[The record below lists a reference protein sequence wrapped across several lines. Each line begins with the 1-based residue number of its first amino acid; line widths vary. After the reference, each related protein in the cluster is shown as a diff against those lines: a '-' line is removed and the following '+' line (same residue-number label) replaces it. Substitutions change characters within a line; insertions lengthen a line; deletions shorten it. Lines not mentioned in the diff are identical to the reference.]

1 MWCLCLAC
9 GSRAVVTGLIIC
21 IPCLSDSSGKTLLD
35 PGKENCKTQ
44 NITLITKYVTLWIL
58 ENGLR
63 SSASPFPSPSL
74 TIMLLISQTKEVK
87 LVFGF
92 FNDHFYFPS
101 LWDWFLVEFM
111 LRILLLLPKWL
122 TCQSSNSILKCLET
136 IGQLF
141 DIIFVLQNSLI

>member
-21 IPCLSDSSGKTLLD
+21 IPCLSGSNGKTLLD
-35 PGKENCKTQ
+35 PGKENRKTQ
-44 NITLITKYVTLWIL
+44 NISLITEYVTLWIL

-63 SSASPFPSPSL
+63 NSASPFPSPSL
-74 TIMLLISQTKEVK
+74 TIMPLISRTKEVK

-92 FNDHFYFPS
+92 FNDHFYFPRLQS
-101 LWDWFLVEFM
+101 LCSRSFSYCPSDSHV
-111 LRILLLLPKWL
+111 
-122 TCQSSNSILKCLET
+122 SSNSILECLET

-141 DIIFVLQNSLI
+141 DIILVLQSSLI